1 MSKQQT
7 GLRIDRV
14 LFKQFQQLC
23 KAEKLRPG
31 EAVETLVRL
40 AVDNGSVASVPAQSG
55 HELPGHA
62 LDEVLFRSRLSR
74 LKASLEYERRYW
86 TETGDE
92 VDEPES
98 EALVKEL
105 TELGRRSVSPELV
118 REFEACLT
126 EADRLYVETWKRTI
140 EGWIKRH
147 GREDPCEI
155 EMHLL
160 NG

>member
-1 MSKQQT
+1 M
-7 GLRIDRV
+7 
-14 LFKQFQQLC
+14 
-23 KAEKLRPG
+23 
-31 EAVETLVRL
+31 VRL
-40 AVDNGSVASVPAQSG
+40 AVDNGSVASMATHTG
-55 HELPGHA
+55 HEMPGYA

-105 TELGRRSVSPELV
+105 SELGRRSVSQELV

-126 EADRLYVETWKRTI
+126 DADKLYAETWKNTI
-140 EGWIKRH
+140 EGWIKRY
-147 GREDPCEI
+147 GTRGP
-155 EMHLL
+155 M
-160 NG
+160 